1 MVDDRCMI
9 EVGRGGRRQKKAA
22 HFMDYD
28 SSRFVSH
35 RTIVLSAT
43 ILQIDVVQ
51 ENRAERNDSQCEA
64 TGFIELYK

>member
-9 EVGRGGRRQKKAA
+9 EVGRGGRRLKKAA
-22 HFMDYD
+22 HSMDYD

-43 ILQIDVVQ
+43 IFQIDIVQ

-64 TGFIELYK
+64 TGFNEL